1 MIAGIVEV
9 AENNRHLASFRGFLK
24 VTEHGQEI
32 GRVPL
37 EDITSLI
44 LSGHGITISKNLLE
58 SLAEKKA
65 IIVSCGKNWHPVSM
79 VLPCEGHYAQA
90 EVIRYQISAS
100 KPLNKQLWKSIISCK
115 IWNQAAAITCTDP
128 GNKAARKL
136 ERMART
142 VKSGDSER
150 LESQAARYY
159 WPALIGKD
167 FKRRRFS
174 DDLNKYLNYGYTVLR
189 AATARAIVSV
199 GLQPALGIFHE
210 NRLNAFALVD
220 DLMEPYRPIVD
231 LVALDLWNEDPET
244 VELSP
249 VNKKRLAA
257 VLTADLQSDKGETP
271 VINFLKL
278 SAKSLADSYR
288 DKREQLA
295 LPSLP
300 ASGWLF

>member
-1 MIAGIVEV
+1 
-9 AENNRHLASFRGFLK
+9 
-24 VTEHGQEI
+24 
-32 GRVPL
+32 
-37 EDITSLI
+37 
-44 LSGHGITISKNLLE
+44 
-58 SLAEKKA
+58 
-65 IIVSCGKNWHPVSM
+65 
-79 VLPCEGHYAQA
+79 
-90 EVIRYQISAS
+90 
-100 KPLNKQLWKSIISCK
+100 
-115 IWNQAAAITCTDP
+115 
-128 GNKAARKL
+128 
-136 ERMART
+136 
-142 VKSGDSER
+142 
-150 LESQAARYY
+150 
-159 WPALIGKD
+159 
-167 FKRRRFS
+167 
-174 DDLNKYLNYGYTVLR
+174 LNYGYTVLR